1 MPSGRDS
8 IPSGAEA
15 QAGRGALAQAA
26 QRMLVA
32 APFTRTLA
40 SAPVPHQV
48 KPMFSS
54 PAYAQSG
61 AAASGGLT
69 AMLVQFAPLLLIFV
83 IFYFLLIRPQSRR
96 VKEHRDMISAV
107 KRNDVAVTS
116 GGLIG
121 KVTKV
126 EEGEIEL
133 EIASGTRVRVVKSM
147 LSEIRPHG
155 AKPAND

>member
-1 MPSGRDS
+1 
-8 IPSGAEA
+8 
-15 QAGRGALAQAA
+15 
-26 QRMLVA
+26 
-32 APFTRTLA
+32 
-40 SAPVPHQV
+40 
-48 KPMFSS
+48 MFSS

-61 AAASGGLT
+61 AAASGGLSGI
-69 AMLVQFAPLLLIFV
+69 LVQFAPLLLIFV

-107 KRNDVAVTS
+107 KRNDIAVTS

-121 KVTKV
+121 KVIKV

-147 LSEIRPHG
+147 LSEVRPHG